1 MWFNNL
7 RIYTLTDAIQGD
19 VPALLAEHPFVPCG
33 SLDPVK
39 YGFIA
44 PVPGGTDYIHTT
56 NGCAL
61 ICAKRQEKLL
71 SGGVIKEMLEEKVA
85 AISEAESRTVGRKER
100 STLKDEIIFS
110 MLPKAFTRSTLTY
123 AYVDT
128 TNGRIIVNA
137 PNAKRAE
144 DLLSK
149 LREAL
154 GSLRCIPYLPD
165 LGASV
170 SMTRWVKESTAPH
183 GFELGEEIELK
194 SPKDG
199 RIVRCKRQD
208 LTASEVLN
216 HIESGMYVS
225 KLALIWRESISFVVD
240 DTLGI
245 KSVKFSDVVIDK
257 ADNNAES
264 KAVQFDNDFAVM
276 TIELRAMLNELF
288 SAFNGVDNPVS

>member
-7 RIYTLTDAIQGD
+7 RIYTLTEAIQGD
-19 VPALLAEHPFVPCG
+19 VAAKLAQFPFVPCA

-39 YGFIA
+39 YGFVP
-44 PVPGGTDYIHTT
+44 PVPNGTDYIHVA

-71 SGGVIKEMLEEKVA
+71 PGSVIKELLDEKVA
-85 AISEAESRTVGRKER
+85 ELGRPVGRNER

-110 MLPKAFTRSTLTY
+110 LLPKAMTRSSLTY
-123 AYVDT
+123 AYIDT
-128 TNGRIIVNA
+128 TNGCIIVNS

-149 LREAL
+149 FREAL
-154 GSLRCIPYLPD
+154 GSLRCLPYSV
-165 LGASV
+165 ASNP
-170 SMTRWVKESTAPH
+170 MTGWVRGSTAPRD
-183 GFELGEEIELK
+183 FKFGEEIELQ

-199 RIVRCKRQD
+199 RVVRCKRQD

-225 KLALIWRESISFVVD
+225 KLALVWKEAISFVVD
-240 DTLGI
+240 GSMAI
-245 KSVKFSDVVIDK
+245 KSVRYANSLGDK
-257 ADNNAES
+257 SEGDT
-264 KAVQFDNDFAVM
+264 FDQDFAVM
-276 TIELRAMLNELF
+276 SLELRNMLDALTK
-288 SAFNGVDNPVS
+288 VMQ

>member
-7 RIYTLTDAIQGD
+7 RIYTLAEAIQGD
-19 VPALLAEHPFVPCG
+19 VAAKLAEHPFTPCA

-39 YGFIA
+39 YGFVP
-44 PVPGGTDYIHTT
+44 PVPNGTDYIHVV

-71 SGGVIKEMLEEKVA
+71 PGSVIKEILDAKVA
-85 AISEAESRTVGRKER
+85 ELGRPVGRKER

-110 MLPKAFTRSTLTY
+110 LLPKAMTRSSLTY
-123 AYVDT
+123 AYIDT
-128 TNGRIIVNA
+128 TNGRIIVNS

-149 LREAL
+149 FREAL
-154 GSLRCIPYLPD
+154 GSLKCVPWGVSEMQGVY
-165 LGASV
+165 ASGV
-170 SMTRWVKESTAPH
+170 DATRHLTGWVRESQAPH
-183 GFELGEEIELK
+183 QFKFGEEIELQ

-199 RIVRCKRQD
+199 RVVRCKRQD

-225 KLALIWRESISFVVD
+225 KLALVWKEAIPFVVD
-240 DTLGI
+240 GSMAI
-245 KSVKFSDVVIDK
+245 KSVRYADSLGDK
-257 ADNNAES
+257 SEGDA
-264 KAVQFDNDFAVM
+264 FDQDFAVM
-276 TIELRAMLNELF
+276 SLELRNMLDALTR
-288 SAFNGVDNPVS
+288 VMPCQ

>member
-7 RIYTLTDAIQGD
+7 RIYTLTEAIQGD
-19 VPALLAEHPFVPCG
+19 VAAKLAQFPFVPCA

-39 YGFIA
+39 YGFVP
-44 PVPGGTDYIHTT
+44 PVPNGTDYIHVV

-71 SGGVIKEMLEEKVA
+71 PGSVIKELLDEKVA
-85 AISEAESRTVGRKER
+85 EMGRPVGRNER

-110 MLPKAFTRSTLTY
+110 LLPKAMARSTLTY

-154 GSLRCIPYLPD
+154 GSLKC
-165 LGASV
+165 ASY
-170 SMTRWVKESTAPH
+170 SMGSNPMTAWVRESQAPAQ
-183 GFELGEEIELK
+183 FEFGEEIELQ

-199 RIVRCKRQD
+199 RVVRCKRQD

-225 KLALIWRESISFVVD
+225 KLALVWRERISFVVD

-245 KSVKFSDVVIDK
+245 KSVRYADAVVDK
-257 ADNNAES
+257 AAGDT
-264 KAVQFDNDFAVM
+264 FDDDFEVM
-276 TIELRAMLNELF
+276 SLELRSMLNKLF
-288 SAFNGVDNPVS
+288 EGLGQ

>member
-1 MWFNNL
+1 MWFNSL
-7 RIYTLTDAIQGD
+7 RIYALTDAIQGD
-19 VPALLAEHPFVPCG
+19 VPTLLAEHPFVPCG

-39 YGFIA
+39 YGFVP
-44 PVPGGTDYIHTT
+44 PVPNGTDYIHVA

-85 AISEAESRTVGRKER
+85 EMGRPVGRKER
-100 STLKDEIIFS
+100 SALKDEIVFS

-154 GSLRCIPYLPD
+154 GSLKCAPYSQ
-165 LGASV
+165 ASNP
-170 SMTRWVKESTAPH
+170 MTAWVRESQAPAQ
-183 GFELGEEIELK
+183 FEFGEEIELQ

-199 RIVRCKRQD
+199 RVVRCKRQD

-225 KLALIWRESISFVVD
+225 KLALVWRESISFVVD

-245 KSVKFSDVVIDK
+245 KSVKFSDAVVGK

-264 KAVQFDNDFAVM
+264 KAAQFDNDFAVM

-288 SAFNGVDNPVS
+288 AGFGQ